1 MSKYFFEFLDRYYE
15 IEAADYTEATMKLI
29 QILKKRNTIE
39 IYQEGDFKCKISD
52 KIYNLRVNNYFDAL
66 KQIYYILKRENIL
79 QTVTKKTNLQQNYLE
94 NKVEIIEDKIY
105 AKTISKKDNQ
115 IYENNEDRIYARPIL
130 NKNRQIYE
138 NNEEKTE
145 AEEKYTKYF
154 GNSELAIK
162 KLKELV
168 KDEELEKE
176 LENE

>member
-1 MSKYFFEFLDRYYE
+1 MIKYFFEFLDRYYE

-29 QILKKRNTIE
+29 QILKKRNIIE
-39 IYQEGDFKCKISD
+39 IYQERDFKCKISS

-66 KQIYYILKRENIL
+66 KQIYYIFKRENIL
-79 QTVTKKTNLQQNYLE
+79 KTVTKKINLEQNYLE

-105 AKTISKKDNQ
+105 AKTISKRDNQ
-115 IYENNEDRIYARPIL
+115 IYENNE
-130 NKNRQIYE
+130 
-138 NNEEKTE
+138 EKIK
-145 AEEKYTKYF
+145 AEEEYTKYF
-154 GNSELAIK
+154 GNSEHAIK